1 MVLLMDIR
9 KRLEKQADKKF
20 QKFTAALIPNINNVL
35 GVRIP
40 ILRKMAKELY
50 ASGEFAGMFKTPIKY
65 MEENML
71 KGMIIGLFKKPAKDV
86 LSYVKDFV
94 PTIDNW
100 AVCDNFCCN
109 LKMTED
115 NLSLVWD
122 FIQPYFESDKEFE
135 IRFAYVMLLNYYL
148 VDDYIDKVLKLV
160 DAFKDDRYYAKMAV
174 AWLVSICYTKYP
186 DKTEKYLK
194 KSNLDDWTYN
204 KSIQKICES
213 LKVDKQTKER
223 LKLMKRENMSLRR
236 L

>member
-35 GVRIP
+35 GVRTP
-40 ILRKMAKELY
+40 ILRKMAKEFY
-50 ASGEFAGMFKTPIKY
+50 ASGEFTGMFKTPAKY

-71 KGMIIGLFKKPAKDV
+71 KGIIIGLFKKPAKDV

-122 FIQPYFESDKEFE
+122 FLQPYFKSEKEFE
-135 IRFAYVMLLNYYL
+135 IRFAYVMSLNYYL

-160 DAFKDDRYYAKMAV
+160 DAFKDDRYYSKMAV
-174 AWLVSICYTKYP
+174 AWLVSICYIKYP

-194 KSNLDDWTYN
+194 KSKLDNWTYN

-223 LKLMKRENMSLRR
+223 LKMLKR
-236 L
+236 